1 MVGTRAA
8 LFIQSD
14 ENGPTS
20 CRPHIPP
27 PGGGMTGFVSWVRSL
42 WPFGG
47 RMIIPERR
55 RSRRYLTLR
64 NAART
69 AIMLVVAFILLS
81 LWAAFRP
88 AHSGTSLWEQGA
100 ASSTSTST
108 PAPREPFPVVREGS
122 AGDYPPAGPIQILNE
137 SPAARP
143 APPPPPPRQTTIDPR
158 EPQPRLGSGQRIVI
172 SGGSEGVRVHVET
185 ATAPPAPPLR

>member
-1 MVGTRAA
+1 MTR
-8 LFIQSD
+8 
-14 ENGPTS
+14 
-20 CRPHIPP
+20 
-27 PGGGMTGFVSWVRSL
+27 FVSWVRSL

-47 RMIIPERR
+47 RMIFPERR

-64 NAART
+64 NAARA

-88 AHSGTSLWEQGA
+88 AHSGTSLWEEGA
-100 ASSTSTST
+100 ASSTST

-137 SPAARP
+137 SPAVPP
-143 APPPPPPRQTTIDPR
+143 APPPIPQRQTTIEPR
-158 EPQPRLGSGQRIVI
+158 EPQPRLGNGQRIVI
-172 SGGSEGVRVHVET
+172 SGGSEGVQVHVET
-185 ATAPPAPPLR
+185 ATTAPAGTPP